1 MNLNKK
7 LSDILDPNKIEVV
20 KNPIEKAHGLPNEC
34 YLNNDY
40 LEFEKE
46 KIFKNNWTMIGVASS
61 VPNPGDA
68 KPFNLLGIPILI
80 VRNNE
85 NKVKVFHNVCSHRG
99 FKLVD
104 QECKLKNVIRCP
116 YHSWSYDFNGKL
128 TVTPHIGGLG
138 KHEIEGFN
146 KNNSNLKEIKSNIW
160 MDLIFININSNAKPF
175 EDFIKPLEDRWS
187 KFISK
192 KDQKLI
198 RHSSDNGYFNMTVN
212 SNWKFAIENYC
223 ESYHLPWIH
232 PELNKVSNIS
242 DHYHI
247 EDENLNFSGQGS
259 NKYSQQFDG
268 NIKFKCF
275 PNWPTELS
283 EKSEYVSLY
292 PNVMLGIHI
301 DHFYAFW
308 LEPISNNQTKE
319 HFELYYVGDESA
331 MGGRNSKMGE
341 YLGKGYTFK
350 QAKKKFM
357 KNDTVEGADLAIEI
371 APFIFK
377 KINKRKIPL
386 MFSLLIAIVKNK
398 KLKINY

>member
-80 VRNNE
+80 VRNKENE
-85 NKVKVFHNVCSHRG
+85 VKVFHNVCSHRG

-138 KHEIEGFN
+138 KHEVEGFD

-175 EDFIKPLEDRWS
+175 EEFIKPLEDRWS

-198 RHSSDNGYFNMTVN
+198 RHSADNGYFNLTVN

-331 MGGRNSKMGE
+331 SSDEFKDIREKNFAFWQEVMNEDVTAIEGMQNGRNSPAYNGGNFSPVM
-341 YLGKGYTFK
+341 
-350 QAKKKFM
+350 
-357 KNDTVEGADLAIEI
+357 DT
-371 APFIFK
+371 PT
-377 KINKRKIPL
+377 L
-386 MFSLLIAIVKNK
+386 MFHKWVATNLTK
-398 KLKINY
+398 